1 MSDQEPQKPESNSGF
16 DVGTILFLELI
27 TGAFIGILL
36 YFYLFPSQVKDQ
48 TCMLLLV
55 LGYAGF
61 VFWIMASTHEK
72 ACPVCNR
79 VFARELV
86 WTQELDRRKGYKT
99 VEREEKN
106 RNGDVVRR
114 WNEQVRVLTISYEDR
129 YACNNCGERWS
140 VKRQREY
147 DSFDE

>member
-16 DVGTILFLELI
+16 DVGTILFIELI
-27 TGAFIGILL
+27 AGAFIGILL

-61 VFWIMASTHEK
+61 VFWIMVSTYEK
-72 ACPVCNR
+72 ACPACNR
-79 VFARELV
+79 VLVRELV
-86 WTQELDRRKGYKT
+86 WTQEVDRRKGYKT

-114 WNEQVRVLTISYEDR
+114 WNEQVRILTVTYEDR
-129 YACNNCGERWS
+129 YECDNCGERWS
-140 VKRQREY
+140 VKRKREY